1 MKWTEISKWAKSLDY
16 KVSREKIEPKVYKY
30 TWSKD
35 TSGGEE
41 DHVRD
46 LAVTIFN
53 HHTNNRWVDHQN
65 NYVAPIKEFKI

>member
-16 KVSREKIEPKVYKY
+16 KVDREKIAPKQYKY
-30 TWSKD
+30 TWSKGED
-35 TSGGEE
+35 SGEE
-41 DHVRD
+41 DHVYTT
-46 LAVTIFN
+46 AKAIFN